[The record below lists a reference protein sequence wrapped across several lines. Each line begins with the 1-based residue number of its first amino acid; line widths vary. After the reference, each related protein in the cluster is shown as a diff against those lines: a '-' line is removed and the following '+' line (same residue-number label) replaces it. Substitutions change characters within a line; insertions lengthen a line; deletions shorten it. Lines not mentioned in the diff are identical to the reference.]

1 MLRVYK
7 SFGVT
12 LSLAALLLVLLGTG
26 AIQAKEVKVPIT
38 TSSDKARQLY
48 LEGRDLAEK
57 LRAQAARAYFESA
70 IAEDSNFALAYL
82 NLSFT
87 QPTIS
92 GFLTLLNKAMALRN
106 NVSEGEQLMIL
117 AVQAGNNADPM
128 GQRKLYRKLVADYPK
143 DERALNLL
151 ANNYF
156 GMQDYT
162 AAIEY
167 YNKAIA
173 VNPEFSQPYN
183 QLGYAYRFLGNY
195 DDAEKAFKKYI
206 ELIPDDPNP
215 YDSYA
220 ELLLKTGKYEE
231 SIANYRKALQV
242 DSSFAASYLG
252 IATNLNMMGE
262 YAKARAELQVLY
274 DQALDDGQRRAALFA
289 IAVSYVDEGDMTR
302 ALDAL
307 QRQYAIAEKSKD
319 APAMANDLVVMGN
332 ILIEAGQYDKALAK
346 FDQSLETMEKAD
358 VSDELKKN
366 AQRFYLNNGARVA
379 MHKGDFATAKANAA
393 EYLKRVETINN
404 PFQIRLAHGL
414 IGMIALAEKD
424 YTKALAELRLA
435 NQQDPYNFFRMAQA
449 YQGLGQTAEAREM
462 YKKAAYYNVANNI
475 NYSFVRHQAA
485 KALAEM

>member
-1 MLRVYK
+1 MVRVYK
-7 SFGVT
+7 SFGMI
-12 LSLAALLLVLLGTG
+12 LSLTVFLLVLAGTG
-26 AIQAKEVKVPIT
+26 VIQAKEVKVPIT
-38 TSSDKARQLY
+38 TSSEKARQLY
-48 LEGRDLAEK
+48 LKGRDLAEK
-57 LRAQAARAYFESA
+57 IRAQAARGYFEQA
-70 IAEDSNFALAYL
+70 IAEDSGFALAYL

-92 GFLTLLNKAMALRN
+92 GFLTLLNKAMTLKD
-106 NVSEGEQLMIL
+106 NVSDGERLMIL
-117 AVQAGNNADPM
+117 AIQAGSNADPM
-128 GQRKLYRKLVADYPK
+128 GQRKLYRKLVAKYPK

-183 QLGYAYRFLGNY
+183 QLGYAYRFLGKY

-220 ELLLKTGKYEE
+220 ELLLKMGKFEE

-242 DSSFAASYLG
+242 DSSFAASFLG
-252 IATNLNMMGE
+252 VASNLNMMGE
-262 YAKARAELQVLY
+262 YGKARAELQMLY

-289 IAVSYVDEGDMTR
+289 IAISYVDEGDMTR

-319 APAMANDLVVMGN
+319 APAMANDLVTMGN
-332 ILIEAGQYDKALAK
+332 ILIEAGQYDEALAK
-346 FDQSLETMEKAD
+346 FNLSLETMGKAD

-366 AQRFYLNNGARVA
+366 AQRFNLNNTARVA
-379 MHKGDFATAKANAA
+379 LKKGDFATAHTNAA

-424 YTKALAELRLA
+424 YAKALAELRLA

-462 YKKAAYYNVANNI
+462 YEKAAYYNVVSNI
-475 NYSFVRHQAA
+475 NYSFVRHEAA
-485 KALAEM
+485 KMLSGE